1 MPSGR
6 HRINSRSSRLPIRVT
21 SYRPSGIRG
30 TASTHA
36 CSWPLDHATLLAQ
49 LKPPRRNPLL
59 QATLSASS
67 LSAESLLITLPVP
80 PSINH
85 QYATVNGRRIL
96 SAAGRAYK
104 TQVGRQVGVAL
115 AQSPARTSLMDR
127 LHSGPL
133 VLSIRFFFSS
143 ALRRDVDGGLK
154 IAQDALCEGLGLN
167 DNRIVETHLYKDFDK
182 THPRMEV
189 SLSLASAVLHRPASP
204 RTTGS
209 PSSSR

>member
-1 MPSGR
+1 MSG
-6 HRINSRSSRLPIRVT
+6 
-21 SYRPSGIRG
+21 
-30 TASTHA
+30 ASV
-36 CSWPLDHATLLAQ
+36 
-49 LKPPRRNPLL
+49 
-59 QATLSASS
+59 
-67 LSAESLLITLPVP
+67 SAESLLMTLPVP

-96 SAAGRAYK
+96 SSAGRAYK

-115 AQSPARTSLMDR
+115 AQSSARTSLMDR

-154 IAQDALCEGLGLN
+154 IAQDALCESLGLN

-189 SLSLASAVLHRPASP
+189 SLSLASALRHRPAS
-204 RTTGS
+204 S
-209 PSSSR
+209 P